1 MADQDDT
8 IDVEIFGQSYK
19 IRGDANREHIE
30 KIARYVDQKMRE
42 IAETTSTIDTLK
54 VAILASLNIAD
65 EYLQLKKKNTKIEEK
80 ARKKVEEYQSSLDE
94 IIKSKA

>member
-1 MADQDDT
+1 MADSDDT

-19 IRGDANREHIE
+19 IRGDAEREHIE
-30 KIARYVDQKMRE
+30 KIADYVDRKMRE

-54 VAILASLNIAD
+54 VAILASLNITD
-65 EYLQLKKKNTKIEEK
+65 EYFQLKKKNAKLEDE
-80 ARKKVEEYQSSLDE
+80 ARRKVEEYQSSLDD